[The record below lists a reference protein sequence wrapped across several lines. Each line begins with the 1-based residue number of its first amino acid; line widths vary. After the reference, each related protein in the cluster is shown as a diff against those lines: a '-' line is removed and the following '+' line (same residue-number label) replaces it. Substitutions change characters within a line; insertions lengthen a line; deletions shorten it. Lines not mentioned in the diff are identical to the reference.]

1 MNNGSNN
8 VPMNVVV
15 KSIVQRI
22 ENYSLLTTEPAD
34 WNTNWMSY
42 FTIVYNPMST
52 KPDYFDPTKYF
63 KYSEGSYVPGSA
75 SDTWDSIIWYD
86 RRFQAVNTSTKPT
99 FTTNTY
105 YAGAIAYIQDGENIG
120 TTFGKINQLID
131 HVNSLEMTGVRAS
144 ELAVVA
150 TSGSYLDLSNKPI
163 VSNTTQFWN
172 EHSAITSTAD
182 TVYVYTDYDQD
193 ALGNPI
199 PGFKLGDGHSYV
211 VNLPFIAGTVTQS
224 MIESW
229 NNKVAV
235 RLTGE
240 DNETLEF
247 YK

>member
-1 MNNGSNN
+1 
-8 VPMNVVV
+8 
-15 KSIVQRI
+15 
-22 ENYSLLTTEPAD
+22 
-34 WNTNWMSY
+34 
-42 FTIVYNPMST
+42 
-52 KPDYFDPTKYF
+52 
-63 KYSEGSYVPGSA
+63 
-75 SDTWDSIIWYD
+75 
-86 RRFQAVNTSTKPT
+86 VNTSTKPT

-240 DNETLEF
+240 NNETLEF